1 VGTERH
7 LCYRPSVMDC
17 RSFRQSH
24 VAYIDD
30 TLPGVDQRAMAEHAR
45 TCSACA
51 VLDAR
56 VRRSLM
62 AARSLDPIT
71 PSQDFSTRLRSR
83 LDAERR
89 RMTVAPPLARGPS
102 LAAFFATAAA
112 VVGVGVLAVEMQ
124 MRDESSV
131 APPTLAG
138 VTATVPAAADTLYPS
153 SSALAAAMSTTAPIW
168 SLAYVADHVPIRFAT
183 VHLVEEQRD
192 R

>member
-1 VGTERH
+1 
-7 LCYRPSVMDC
+7 MDC

-30 TLPGVDQRAMAEHAR
+30 TLPGVEQQAMAEHAR

-51 VLDAR
+51 ALDAR

-62 AARSLDPIT
+62 AARSLDPIA
-71 PSQDFSTRLRSR
+71 PSDDFSRRLRTR
-83 LDAERR
+83 LDAERGR
-89 RMTVAPPLARGPS
+89 LATTAPLARGPS

-124 MRDESSV
+124 LRDESSV
-131 APPTLAG
+131 VPPMLVG
-138 VTATVPAAADTLYPS
+138 VTASVPAAADTLFPS
-153 SSALAAAMSTTAPIW
+153 SSALAAAVSTSAPIW